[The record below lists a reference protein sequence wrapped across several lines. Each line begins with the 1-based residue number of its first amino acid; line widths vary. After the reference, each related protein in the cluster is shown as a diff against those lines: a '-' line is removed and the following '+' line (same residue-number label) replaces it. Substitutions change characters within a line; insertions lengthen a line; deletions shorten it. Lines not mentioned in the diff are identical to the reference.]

1 MSQLLNV
8 LRQQLDPQT
17 VSSMA
22 NSIGADPSS
31 TQNAVSTALPLLVGA
46 LSRNAT
52 SSPQGAQAL
61 DAALERDHDGSVL
74 DDLSSLLGGAGGGG
88 GLGGLLG
95 MAGDLMGGGGSSK
108 ALDGAGI
115 LKHVLGGKQ
124 SSIARGI
131 AQATGLSAQQSSQ
144 LLGLLAPVVMGA
156 LGKVKREQQLG
167 PDGLAS
173 QLEQERQQ
181 LEEQAPGMS
190 QGGLLQLLDRDDD
203 GSVADDVSKLAKLL
217 GGSGLF

>member
-1 MSQLLNV
+1 MSQLLDT
-8 LRQQLDPQT
+8 LRQQLDQQT
-17 VSSMA
+17 VSKMA
-22 NSIGADPSS
+22 DSIGADPSS
-31 TQNAVSTALPLLVGA
+31 TQNAVSTALPLLIGA

-61 DAALERDHDGSVL
+61 NQALEQDHDGSLL
-74 DDLSSLLGGAGGGG
+74 DNLGGLLGQGG

-95 MAGDLMGGGGSSK
+95 SLSGAAQGR
-108 ALDGAGI
+108 ATDGAGI

-131 AQATGLSAQQSSQ
+131 SKATGLDPQQASQ

-156 LGKVKREQQLG
+156 LGRVKREQNLQAQDLADQL
-167 PDGLAS
+167 DRER
-173 QLEQERQQ
+173 EQIER
-181 LEEQAPGMS
+181 EAPGMS

-203 GSVADDVSKLAKLL
+203 GSVIDDVSQLGKLL
-217 GGSGLF
+217 GKSGLF